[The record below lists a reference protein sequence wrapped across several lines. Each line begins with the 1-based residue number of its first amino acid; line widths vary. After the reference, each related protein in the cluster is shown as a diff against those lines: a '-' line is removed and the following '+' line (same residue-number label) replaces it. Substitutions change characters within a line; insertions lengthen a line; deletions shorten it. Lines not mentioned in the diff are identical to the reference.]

1 MSIIEQDCISV
12 DISLILASI
21 RQSIIDSEISL
32 LWHTLTQTGYKI
44 QNYVDPELCK
54 SMTGYFTLMTY
65 RVTSW
70 MSHQQK
76 TVALFSTKAEYMA
89 LSNCGCQL
97 IWTRSLLNE
106 VGFNVPTSHIYGN
119 NLGLLF

>member
-1 MSIIEQDCISV
+1 MAHS
-12 DISLILASI
+12 
-21 RQSIIDSEISL
+21 DSD
-32 LWHTLTQTGYKI
+32 WVQ
-44 QNYVDPELCK
+44 DPELCK
-54 SMTGYFTLMTY
+54 SMTGYFTLMAY

-76 TVALFSTKAEYMA
+76 TVVLFSTKAEYMA

-106 VGFNVPTSHIYGN
+106 VGFNVPTSHIYSN